1 MKVKGGCAWCEEI
14 NDDCILAFV
23 DKKLVVYC
31 RSCAPDADVRFWDV
45 FLRNYAP
52 LCSDAPRG

>member
-1 MKVKGGCAWCEEI
+1 MKIKGGCTWCEEI
-14 NDDCILAFV
+14 KDDCILAFV

-45 FLRNYAP
+45 FLGCVFVGGDRKA
-52 LCSDAPRG
+52 